1 MRMAADVAGDDEAPR
16 AVTVLAASRR
26 GDPAVH
32 DVEVRVGDPH
42 RVERGDDGGAG
53 EEHQCSTP
61 WPWWTRCG
69 TAASAAGDSFI
80 GRRVRRIPSN
90 A

>member
-1 MRMAADVAGDDEAPR
+1 MGVGADVAGDDEAAR
-16 AVTVLAASRR
+16 AVAAGAAARRRDPPVDHVDVLA
-26 GDPAVH
+26 H
-32 DVEVRVGDPH
+32 DPH
-42 RVERGDDGGAG
+42 GIERGDDRGPA
-53 EEHQCSTP
+53 EDHECEP
-61 WPWWTRCG
+61 PCRARCG